1 MMKVKR
7 SFAVLMIFFV
17 STIPETKTFQCGN
30 FKTDKSSS
38 EQISVNEEDSE
49 IIEFPYM
56 ASYGY
61 LEGNDDLLTRDR
73 PRFFDQV

>member
-1 MMKVKR
+1 MMKIKR
-7 SFAVLMIFFV
+7 IFVLLTIFFV
-17 STIPETKTFQCGN
+17 LTIPETKTYQCGN

-61 LEGNDDLLTRDR
+61 LEGNDDLLTSWIH
-73 PRFFDQV
+73 